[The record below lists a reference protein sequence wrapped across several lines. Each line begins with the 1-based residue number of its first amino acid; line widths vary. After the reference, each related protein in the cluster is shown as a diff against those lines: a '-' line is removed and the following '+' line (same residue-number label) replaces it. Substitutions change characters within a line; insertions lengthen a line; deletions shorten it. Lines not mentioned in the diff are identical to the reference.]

1 MKIDKN
7 VLALGVLL
15 GLAVCWM
22 NKEKYGCGGGKEQYS
37 SGCCGR

>member
-22 NKEKYGCGGGKEQYS
+22 NKEKYGCGNKEKYS